1 MVVDRA
7 AAALERAARRAA
19 IAVEEDVASA
29 AAADGPPAKVS
40 KTDQALINAK
50 EKSRQRRAIAVSLS
64 SASTEPGT
72 LEEARGMAKAAVAA
86 AKADALRTPPPKA
99 RVPIDQDSGPKLDPA
114 VQSVQIMRTGHR
126 RQHVE
131 VAGAG
136 GEQPAKI
143 PRTSEAPVVPAKSVP
158 AATKAAASKAGR
170 APPTAPAKAKAVPVA
185 QPVPSKPA
193 APPQAAKAVPTP
205 RPPAP
210 APAKAKAVPVA
221 QPAPPLAAK
230 AVPTPAA
237 KAKAIKIENSTL
249 DCNQSQAVLA
259 SLRRQSTENLG
270 TPAHESTAP
279 VKPADCPGDEP
290 HESEPH
296 EADGDT
302 RLDPTVDEESLR
314 MKREA
319 HARFMSK
326 EMATV
331 VRREMKPHR
340 EKLSELR
347 DVLEQEVAKAKE
359 SGIAAHAGS
368 QHLGRKSG
376 HNDSRDFWRFTDI
389 PVAMR
394 EVSVPVKDSK
404 APGKFRHEKQ
414 LMLYPHDIIAY
425 VFNVAKL
432 EIEQQRVDDYWN
444 HHLACRSPFASE
456 DSKGKIPLGL
466 YGDKAQLQTKYR
478 VESIFCLFLSFPLF
492 RPRSIRYSRF
502 LLWSCDVALLYKS
515 RTVNTILRKL
525 AWSFNYLATG
535 RYPTSGPGGVALS
548 RVDQNRAGS
557 QVTLQFHKFQVT
569 EYRGDWEHH
578 KSLWQLTCSWNGIE
592 TCHRCTARSKGNA
605 GLLYWNLDQN
615 ARWRSEEFDTNDFIN
630 NRLPESHICPL
641 INVHAFHPS
650 CIRWCTMHILNLGLV
665 FGLNGGALC
674 LLAERVGHF
683 GPGSFQDQLDRAYK
697 DFVAYCR
704 RHRLHHSQPPF
715 KEKHVKMKTGEI
727 LLLAKAWNGR
737 VLVDWLAS
745 TLREVAPNHP
755 GFDGGILETA
765 CVALQLSDIL
775 RLCFLFSTTSFKTC

>member
-1 MVVDRA
+1 
-7 AAALERAARRAA
+7 
-19 IAVEEDVASA
+19 
-29 AAADGPPAKVS
+29 
-40 KTDQALINAK
+40 
-50 EKSRQRRAIAVSLS
+50 
-64 SASTEPGT
+64 
-72 LEEARGMAKAAVAA
+72 MAKAAVAA

-319 HARFMSK
+319 HARFMRFSRSLK
-326 EMATV
+326 SDLA
-331 VRREMKPHR
+331 R
-340 EKLSELR
+340 
-347 DVLEQEVAKAKE
+347 VA
-359 SGIAAHAGS
+359 
-368 QHLGRKSG
+368 
-376 HNDSRDFWRFTDI
+376 FF
-389 PVAMR
+389 
-394 EVSVPVKDSK
+394 VS
-404 APGKFRHEKQ
+404 FINI
-414 LMLYPHDIIAY
+414 DIIA
-425 VFNVAKL
+425 V
-432 EIEQQRVDDYWN
+432 
-444 HHLACRSPFASE
+444 
-456 DSKGKIPLGL
+456 
-466 YGDKAQLQTKYR
+466 
-478 VESIFCLFLSFPLF
+478 
-492 RPRSIRYSRF
+492 
-502 LLWSCDVALLYKS
+502 
-515 RTVNTILRKL
+515 
-525 AWSFNYLATG
+525 
-535 RYPTSGPGGVALS
+535 
-548 RVDQNRAGS
+548 
-557 QVTLQFHKFQVT
+557 
-569 EYRGDWEHH
+569 
-578 KSLWQLTCSWNGIE
+578 
-592 TCHRCTARSKGNA
+592 
-605 GLLYWNLDQN
+605 
-615 ARWRSEEFDTNDFIN
+615 
-630 NRLPESHICPL
+630 
-641 INVHAFHPS
+641 
-650 CIRWCTMHILNLGLV
+650 
-665 FGLNGGALC
+665 
-674 LLAERVGHF
+674 
-683 GPGSFQDQLDRAYK
+683 
-697 DFVAYCR
+697 
-704 RHRLHHSQPPF
+704 
-715 KEKHVKMKTGEI
+715 
-727 LLLAKAWNGR
+727 
-737 VLVDWLAS
+737 
-745 TLREVAPNHP
+745 
-755 GFDGGILETA
+755 
-765 CVALQLSDIL
+765 
-775 RLCFLFSTTSFKTC
+775 